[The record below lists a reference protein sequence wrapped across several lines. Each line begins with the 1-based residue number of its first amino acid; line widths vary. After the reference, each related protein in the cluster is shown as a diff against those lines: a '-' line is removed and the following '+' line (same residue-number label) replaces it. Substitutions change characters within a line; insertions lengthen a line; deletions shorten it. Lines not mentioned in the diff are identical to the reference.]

1 MIEEKILRIFNFKF
15 HLCNEH
21 LLSFKRGKTNG
32 SENYVAHRIQG
43 KSGEKL
49 MVCHC
54 ELPTTTPSYILNIN
68 IHILCVCS
76 EYKI

>member
-15 HLCNEH
+15 HLYMCCH
-21 LLSFKRGKTNG
+21 LREVKKNG

-43 KSGEKL
+43 KRGEKFT
-49 MVCHC
+49 VGHY

-68 IHILCVCS
+68 IHIFCVC
-76 EYKI
+76 